1 MWCFMY
7 LYPSRRNQHRFYMI
21 SDLTQP
27 HRSLEWR
34 WFYKSLNSKG
44 AVFRLLNVLCD
55 KKKNTHVALDT
66 TGMSYFPLERVFTPR
81 VFKENLLERNKTIM
95 Q

>member
-1 MWCFMY
+1 
-7 LYPSRRNQHRFYMI
+7 MI

-55 KKKNTHVALDT
+55 QKKKYPCSIRHNRYELFS
-66 TGMSYFPLERVFTPR
+66 TGKGFYPKGIQGKSIR
-81 VFKENLLERNKTIM
+81 KK
-95 Q
+95 